1 MISGTPAN
9 QRIRQEITGL
19 PGGVR
24 HVLMGRVGRDK
35 VLGYVDDRLTLDWPA
50 DPSPR
55 GADAWRLKDPRLVG
69 IASTGE
75 MLVHAACVV
84 DLPSAA
90 RRKP

>member
-1 MISGTPAN
+1 M
-9 QRIRQEITGL
+9 
-19 PGGVR
+19 VR
-24 HVLMGRVGRDK
+24 VRREK
-35 VLGYVDDRLTLDWPA
+35 VLAYVDDRLTLEWPA

-55 GADAWRLKDPRLVG
+55 GADAWKLNDPKLVG

-90 RRKP
+90 AQKR